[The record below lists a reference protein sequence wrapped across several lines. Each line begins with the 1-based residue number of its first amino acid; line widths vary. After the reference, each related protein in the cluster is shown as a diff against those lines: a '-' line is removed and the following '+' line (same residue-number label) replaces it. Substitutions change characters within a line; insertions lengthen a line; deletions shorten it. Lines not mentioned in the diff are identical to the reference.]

1 MKNKNGGVKIKI
13 KKSHS
18 FKKDDIVY
26 IPLAEDLDVKAII
39 TKIDDNN
46 AHIKYIEKEIIEK
59 FGNNELIYPIT
70 ELRKVEE
77 IKPTQSNKI
86 NPNFWIDIQNKYFI
100 KWVNDTFYPYLIN
113 KEFEYKKGKDFEFS
127 PLQKFVRDYLQLNSP
142 YRGLLLYHGLG
153 LGKTCSSIAIAE
165 NLKNNKNIVV
175 MVPASLK
182 SNYKTALLGDCGN
195 ASYKANPNKIKT
207 KYTFVSYN
215 ASNTVEQLDKIG
227 SLDNHVIIIDEIH
240 NLISMMVS
248 ESSKKGPEIYK
259 RLMEAKNVKIIGL
272 SGTPIINYPFEVS
285 ILANILRGYIELAYF
300 NVIKVSA
307 TFGKNWK
314 ISFVEEK
321 LKEQFTSIQFVEGTG
336 KNIYIK
342 ININTNN
349 PEYFDEV
356 NKIKDFMLNN
366 GVETKFIGIE
376 KYTLFPENEDEFRTY
391 FVDDKDEAG
400 ENLRNEEMFKR
411 RLIGLISYNRG
422 ASEKLY
428 PKKNQTTIIEVPMS
442 DYQFLEYEKIRAVE
456 KEKDKGS
463 ASKKLLKS
471 VSKSKSK
478 DAANMKISAMF
489 RVFSRQFSNF
499 VFPEDIERPFKV
511 SFLQS
516 LKKNNKNKN
525 TSNDDI
531 KILVEQEAMTNN
543 SKKLSVEQ
551 KKLVEDALQKLRE
564 SASKYLIL
572 GKQSLNKYS
581 PKMSAMLEII
591 NKSKGIDL
599 VYSAFRSL
607 EGVEIF
613 SLVLKANGYES
624 FNINPNLI
632 PKLRY
637 AVYSGTEDDEMRE
650 KIIKTVTSYDN
661 RNGEII
667 KVLLITSSGAEGLD
681 LKNIRNVLVMEPYWH
696 ETRIDQVI
704 GRAIRIN
711 SHVDLP
717 PEDRTVDVYRF
728 HSVFTPEQRK
738 EAQEDLTTDEYI
750 YDLAQ
755 KKIRITN
762 QIKQVMKEIAVDC
775 KLNQKFNNK
784 DIKCFSFGDDVSGQ
798 TYKTR
803 LEEDIV
809 YSKENVYEKK
819 KKATEVMFMD
829 KDKQIYRINLKDK
842 KIFNFNNKEMKNEIK
857 PIPKNLIKVA
867 VDTQTNDVYDFNSVK
882 TGNPIQLG
890 VIDDNGKVV

>member
-1 MKNKNGGVKIKI
+1 MNKNKIGGLKIKV

-26 IPLAEDLDVKAII
+26 VPLSIDMDVKAQI
-39 TKIDDNN
+39 TKIDGEN
-46 AHIKYIEKEIIEK
+46 AHVKYVEKEIIDK
-59 FGNNELIYPIT
+59 FGDEELIYPIK
-70 ELRKVEE
+70 ELRVVEE
-77 IKPTQSNKI
+77 VIPKEMNKVV
-86 NPNFWIDIQNKYFI
+86 PKVWIDIQNKYFI
-100 KWVNDTFYPYLIN
+100 KWVNDTFYPYLVT

-127 PLQKFVRDYLQLNSP
+127 PLQKFVRDYLQINSP

-165 NLKNNKNIVV
+165 NLKQSKNVIV

-182 SNYKTALLGDCGN
+182 NNYKTALLGDCSDP
-195 ASYKANPNKIKT
+195 SYKMNPEKIKT

-215 ASNTVEQLDKIG
+215 ASNTVEQLEKIG

-259 RLMEAKNVKIIGL
+259 KLMDAKNTKIIGL

-300 NVIKVSA
+300 NVVNVAAS
-307 TFGKNWK
+307 FGKNWK
-314 ISFVEEK
+314 ISFIEEK
-321 LKEQFTSIQFVEGTG
+321 IKENFTSVGFVEGMG
-336 KNIYIK
+336 KNIYIR
-342 ININTNN
+342 INIDTTN
-349 PEYFDEV
+349 PAYFDEV
-356 NKIKDFMLNN
+356 SKIKDYMLNN
-366 GVETKFIGIE
+366 GVETKFVGIE
-376 KYTLFPENEDEFRTY
+376 KFTLFPETEEEFRTY
-391 FVDDKDEAG
+391 FVDDKDAAG

-422 ASEKLY
+422 ASEKFY
-428 PKKNQTTIIEVPMS
+428 PKKNPTTIVDVPMS
-442 DYQFLEYEKIRAVE
+442 DYQFNEYEKIRAVE
-456 KEKDKGS
+456 REKDRGTS
-463 ASKKLLKS
+463 GAKLLKS

-478 DAANMKISAMF
+478 NATTMKISAMF

-516 LKKNNKNKN
+516 LKKKNASNNELKKLEE
-525 TSNDDI
+525 I
-531 KILVEQEAMTNN
+531 MTNDA
-543 SKKLSVEQ
+543 KKLSVEQ
-551 KKLVEDALQKLRE
+551 KKLIEDALQKLRN
-564 SASKYLIL
+564 SAEKYLVA
-572 GKQSLNKYS
+572 GKNSLQKYS
-581 PKMSAMLEII
+581 PKMSAMLEIVK
-591 NKSKGIDL
+591 KSKGIDL
-599 VYSAFRSL
+599 VYSTFRSL
-607 EGVEIF
+607 EGIEIF
-613 SLVLKANGYES
+613 SLVLQTNGFQN
-624 FNINPNLI
+624 FNKNPNLTPSPRFAI
-632 PKLRY
+632 
-637 AVYSGTEDDEMRE
+637 YSGTEDDEMRE
-650 KIIKTVTSYDN
+650 KIIKTVTSSDN

-681 LKNIRNVLVMEPYWH
+681 LKNIRNVLIMEPYWH

-711 SHVDLP
+711 SHIDLP
-717 PEDRTVDVYRF
+717 PEERTVDVYRF
-728 HSVFTPEQRK
+728 HSVFTPSQK
-738 EAQEDLTTDEYI
+738 KDAQEDLSTDEYI

-775 KLNQKFNNK
+775 KLNQKYNNK
-784 DIKCFSFGDDVSGQ
+784 DIKCFSFGEDVAGQ

-819 KKATEVMFMD
+819 KKTTEVMFMD

-842 KIFNFNNKEMKNEIK
+842 KIFDFNNKEMKKEIK

-867 VDTQTNDVYDFNSVK
+867 VDTETNEVYDFSSVK
-882 TGNPIQLG
+882 SGNPIELG
-890 VIDDNGKVV
+890 VIDENGKVV